1 MTAYDFTGSNPQYEG
16 IATVYFAFTSLST
29 VGFGDYHPISTY
41 ECIFC
46 AIILLTG
53 VNIFSLLMDTFLDII
68 NALQEL
74 DKDLDDGDTLTQFFG
89 TLKRFN
95 KGKDIN

>member
-1 MTAYDFTGSNPQYEG
+1 
-16 IATVYFAFTSLST
+16 
-29 VGFGDYHPISTY
+29 
-41 ECIFC
+41 
-46 AIILLTG
+46 
-53 VNIFSLLMDTFLDII
+53 MDTFLNII